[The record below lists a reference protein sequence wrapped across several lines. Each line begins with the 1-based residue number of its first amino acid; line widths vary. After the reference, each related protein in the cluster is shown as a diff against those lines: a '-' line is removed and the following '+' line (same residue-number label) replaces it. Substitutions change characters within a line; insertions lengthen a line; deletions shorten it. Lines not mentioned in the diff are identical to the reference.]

1 MWRRIV
7 QILSAIGI
15 NSNFSIFKN
24 FGIYQGPFK
33 RVCAPVLNC
42 YACPLARFSCPIGS
56 LQHFIGI
63 RKIPYY
69 ILGYIGTI
77 GMFVGRSACG
87 WLCPFG
93 FIQELLYKIGNIK
106 IRVGKWAGYVKY
118 IVLIIIIPV
127 VYFTTEPWFCKIC
140 PAGTLEGTIPIM
152 ISPMWEPLSQLIS
165 WRFYMKLSILV
176 IFVISAILIKRPFCR
191 FMCPLGAM
199 WGLFNRI
206 SALKL
211 KVEKHYCQECDIC
224 GEVCPM
230 DIRIYKDPN
239 HFDCIRCM
247 RCVTAC
253 PGQMVSVEI
262 FDLKIWPKQ
271 EESLKRVYLNASDQ

>member
-1 MWRRIV
+1 M
-7 QILSAIGI
+7 
-15 NSNFSIFKN
+15 
-24 FGIYQGPFK
+24 
-33 RVCAPVLNC
+33 
-42 YACPLARFSCPIGS
+42 
-56 LQHFIGI
+56 
-63 RKIPYY
+63 
-69 ILGYIGTI
+69 
-77 GMFVGRSACG
+77 
-87 WLCPFG
+87 
-93 FIQELLYKIGNIK
+93 
-106 IRVGKWAGYVKY
+106 KY
-118 IVLIIIIPV
+118 IVLTIIIPV

-253 PGQMVSVEI
+253 PRQVVSVEI